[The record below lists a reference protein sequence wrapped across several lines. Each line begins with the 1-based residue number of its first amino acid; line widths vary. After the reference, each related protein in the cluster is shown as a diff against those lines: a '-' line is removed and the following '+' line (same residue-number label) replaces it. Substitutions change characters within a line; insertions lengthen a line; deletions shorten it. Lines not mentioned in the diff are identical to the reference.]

1 MSKAKQVLSI
11 VHKEGTDEFELIY
24 EEHVES
30 LDALQAFKLTL
41 MAIEELEE
49 WQNEAKKN
57 IRVGL
62 GIND

>member
-1 MSKAKQVLSI
+1 MSNDKQVISI
-11 VHKEGTDEFELIY
+11 VHKHGTDEFELIY

-49 WQNEAKKN
+49 WQREAKAK
-57 IRVGL
+57 IRKGL
-62 GIND
+62 GINE

>member
-1 MSKAKQVLSI
+1 MSNTKQVLSI

-41 MAIEELEE
+41 MAIEELED

-57 IRVGL
+57 IRAGL